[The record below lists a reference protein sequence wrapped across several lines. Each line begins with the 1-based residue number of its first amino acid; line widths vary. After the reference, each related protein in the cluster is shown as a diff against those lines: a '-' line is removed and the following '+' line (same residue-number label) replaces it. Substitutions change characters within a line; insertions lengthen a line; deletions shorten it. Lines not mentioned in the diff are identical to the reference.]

1 MDHTFPVKVVD
12 DNGGNIAGAVVVL
25 VEKSTIP
32 GGSFHPFSGLAATH
46 DDAGDGKYNEKATI
60 TPTEDDW
67 LLVVSLAGKSTVVQP
82 LKLTKGADGEFTAHP
97 VPAAVA
103 TVTISGALRK
113 VGATK
118 VKEVGFHVKLFPAAE
133 IVFIAGVDY
142 NRRDVSGGWLFHEY
156 GFNRATILRRKKK
169 IDDGTIVTVFSTAKI
184 WRTKRV
190 WGLGG
195 WVDIEVAKLWGD
207 PATRTLPAAG
217 EIYQPIAGLDIH
229 IIDFYTYLSEVG
241 DRQPNSVLEIG
252 IFSHS
257 FPGGP
262 ILYDTGENAA
272 VSNVFSAARD
282 PDDFDARPKD
292 FNATNFAGYPKMKD
306 ALAPNCRFTIW
317 GCSATTH
324 FKFASRRSLQ
334 AIKAGRPEDE
344 FFIVR
349 NEVEDHGAIVAV
361 EEERTSEIRHR
372 FLMDA
377 LFRRATYPAEA
388 ARKLD
393 IEVRGGCPGT
403 GSDPST
409 IDGIEM
415 LSVDLALY
423 KDVFD
428 YFHAKFAPEF
438 AETNEKWD
446 KGYVDYHALQS
457 RPAVAAPA
465 FATEQYFLSIDKIP
479 THFSPGGSSKLRFG
493 NNKAIDHPT
502 ANVQV
507 VSTPQVDFVTAGKKG
522 HLYVLKDN
530 DPSKS
535 QAVFVQEDQ
544 HVFQV
549 TRNAAHEWKVIGP
562 EI

>member
-1 MDHTFPVKVVD
+1 MDHTFPVTVVD
-12 DNGGNIAGAVVVL
+12 DKGANIAAAVVSL
-25 VEKSTIP
+25 VKKSTVAAQ
-32 GGSFHPFSGLAATH
+32 FHPFPGLAATH
-46 DDAGDGKYNEKATI
+46 TDAGGGKYNENATI
-60 TPTEDDW
+60 TPTEEDW
-67 LLVVSLAGKSTVVQP
+67 LLVVSLASKSTVVQP
-82 LKLTKGADGEFTAHP
+82 LRLNKGADGEFTASP
-97 VPAAVA
+97 KPAAVA
-103 TVTISGALRK
+103 TVTISGALRR
-113 VGATK
+113 VGGTK
-118 VKEVGFHVKLFPAAE
+118 VKEIGFHVKLFPAAE

-142 NRRDVSGGWLFHEY
+142 NRPDVSGGWLFHEY

-190 WGLGG
+190 WGLKG
-195 WVDIEVAKLWGD
+195 WVDIEVAKLWRD
-207 PATRTLPAAG
+207 PADRIPPAAG
-217 EIYQPIAGLDIH
+217 ELYKPIAGLDINVT
-229 IIDFYTYLSEVG
+229 DFYSYLSEVG
-241 DRQPNSVLEIG
+241 DRQPHSVLEIG

-262 ILYDTGENAA
+262 ILYDTGESAA
-272 VSNVFSAARD
+272 LSGFGAARD

-292 FNATNFAGYPKMKD
+292 FNAHNFAVYPKMKD

-334 AIKAGRPEDE
+334 AIRAGRPEDE

-349 NEVEDHGAIVAV
+349 NEVEDHGRVVAI
-361 EEERTSEIRHR
+361 EEERTSELRHR
-372 FLMDA
+372 FDMDKR
-377 LFRRATYPAEA
+377 FRRITYAAEA
-388 ARKLD
+388 ARKLG
-393 IEVRGGCPGT
+393 IEVRAGCPGT

-409 IDGIEM
+409 VDGIEM
-415 LSVDLALY
+415 LSVDLAIY

-465 FATEQYFLSIDKIP
+465 FATESYFLTINKVP
-479 THFSPGGSSKLRFG
+479 THFRPGGSATLTFG
-493 NNKAIDHPT
+493 NNKSVDHPT

-507 VSTPQVDFVTAGKKG
+507 VATPLADFVTAGKKG

-530 DPSKS
+530 DPTKS

-544 HVFQV
+544 HVFRV
-549 TRNAAHEWKVIGP
+549 TQNAAHEWKVIGP